1 MGFPFR
7 IADCVEDGRDKN
19 HSIKIHRSPGRAA
32 KAQENPADGNWRVR
46 YAETIPAVGCLI
58 HRHVDSRITRHLDRW
73 PRFRKRYFEIA
84 NYFNKIS
91 VLFG

>member
-58 HRHVDSRITRHLDRW
+58 HRHVDSRIYAVSRPMASIPETSLRNR
-73 PRFRKRYFEIA
+73 E
-84 NYFNKIS
+84 
-91 VLFG
+91 LFQ